1 MKNDKIR
8 STSVD
13 FHMKAIVFMIIC
25 HILIIAY
32 FNCKQTY
39 TVCELEKTYTESVN
53 EERDSLTEEKY
64 FDEAE
69 KEETEVEE
77 HTMTVSR
84 ENSIYIPGTGINN
97 SFTISSF
104 TQSAIDDFDIVYTE
118 STEGGSNNPFVLGHN
133 YRTLGNL
140 DRAEVG
146 QNIYIVKN
154 GVIEIYKIVVSEYGL
169 QNTSWTDIVGQSTGT
184 SVWHNYDC
192 KTLHIYTCYGSDVDG
207 RWMVLATLV
216 S

>member
-1 MKNDKIR
+1 MKKDKMR
-8 STSVD
+8 LTSVA
-13 FHMKAIVFMIIC
+13 FILMAIIIFQMTTT
-25 HILIIAY
+25 IACL
-32 FNCKQTY
+32 NCKETH
-39 TVCELEKTYTESVN
+39 TGSELEKSYTECVN
-53 EERDSLTEEKY
+53 EELNSLTEEKY

-69 KEETEVEE
+69 KKETKVEE
-77 HTMTVSR
+77 HTKTMSR

-104 TQSAIDDFDIVYTE
+104 TQGAVDDFDIVYTE
-118 STEGGSNNPFVLGHN
+118 STEGGLNDPFVLGHN

-140 DRAEVG
+140 EKAEVG
-146 QNIYIVKN
+146 HNIYLVKN

-169 QNTSWTDIVGQSTGT
+169 QNESCTDIVGQFTGT

-192 KTLHIYTCYGSDVDG
+192 KTLHIYTCYGSNVDG

>member
-1 MKNDKIR
+1 MKKNIMR
-8 STSVD
+8 FASVA
-13 FHMKAIVFMIIC
+13 FILVAIIIC
-25 HILIIAY
+25 ELTTTITCL
-32 FNCKQTY
+32 NCNETH
-39 TVCELEKTYTESVN
+39 TVSELEKSYTESVN
-53 EERDSLTEEKY
+53 EELNSLTEEKY
-64 FDEAE
+64 FDEADK
-69 KEETEVEE
+69 KETKVEE
-77 HTMTVSR
+77 HTKTLPR

-104 TQSAIDDFDIVYTE
+104 TQGAIDDLDIVYTE
-118 STEGGSNNPFVLGHN
+118 STEGGLNNPFILGHN

-146 QNIYIVKN
+146 QNIYLVKN

-169 QNTSWTDIVGQSTGT
+169 QNESWTDIVGQSTGT

-192 KTLHIYTCYGSDVDG
+192 KTLHIYTCYGSNVDG